1 MGARRVW
8 RGWVGWGLLL
18 ARMAGMAAGQSV
30 EMRQVPS
37 LLPGALPTVSVAT
50 LRIPEKAWMHFERAQ
65 DAMQANR
72 TEQFDRETA
81 KALEISPNFAE
92 VYLLRAIHEVNG
104 HQVEAAIADVER
116 AQRAEPGAAW
126 AGVILAGA
134 YNSEHRWAEAVMTL
148 ENLHGAEVDTW
159 QARYERTRAA
169 IGSRDVEGALR
180 WSEQAMAM
188 APANFAE
195 VHLLRANALSLARR
209 WPAAI
214 NEMETYLDAE
224 PPQPRR
230 EAVLAMLEHARL
242 LAQRDKVQGNKVPAA
257 EAIASR

>member
-8 RGWVGWGLLL
+8 RGWLGWGLLL

-50 LRIPEKAWMHFERAQ
+50 LRIPEKAWVHFERAQ

-72 TEQFDRETA
+72 TKDFERETA
-81 KALEISPNFAE
+81 KALEVAPNFAA
-92 VYLLRAIHEVNG
+92 VYLLRAIHEVRG
-104 HQVEAAIADVER
+104 HQFDAAIADVEQ
-116 AQRAEPGAAW
+116 AQRVEPGAAW
-126 AGVILAGA
+126 SGVILAGA
-134 YNSEHRWAEAVMTL
+134 YNGEHRWADAVMTL
-148 ENLHGAEVDTW
+148 ENLHGAEADTW

-224 PPQPRR
+224 PPQPLR
-230 EAVLAMLEHARL
+230 EEVLAMLEHARL
-242 LAQRDKVQGNKVPAA
+242 LAQRDKVQGD
-257 EAIASR
+257 EAIASQ